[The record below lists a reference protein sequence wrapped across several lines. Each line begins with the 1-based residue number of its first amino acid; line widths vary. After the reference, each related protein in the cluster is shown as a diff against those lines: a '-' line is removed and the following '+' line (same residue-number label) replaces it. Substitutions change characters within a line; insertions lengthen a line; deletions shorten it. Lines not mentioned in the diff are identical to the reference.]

1 MDDSQLMSALS
12 GDTASQEAAS
22 ASSDLITD
30 PADVEEILDEGA
42 SLMLDEMPDDDG
54 AIGGVTG
61 VPRGRDSLDEIRRQ
75 RDEAVGILQ
84 QQQQAARQQQ
94 AYQYWE
100 GSRQQAEASF
110 AAQER
115 AIYQEAESAY
125 DAAAYI
131 KAKMST
137 LNQQREAWRTQ
148 YHSAREASLRQAAE
162 RMAVPS
168 YAAEVASHY
177 GLSDNDLGELMQFPP
192 QMMPQVA
199 NLMATRQTQRSR
211 SKTAR
216 NIAQNSVSPGSG
228 RSSGRIKAGSDAHL
242 YALLR
247 GVSD

>member
-12 GDTASQEAAS
+12 GEAASQEAPS
-22 ASSDLITD
+22 ADSELITD
-30 PADVEEILDEGA
+30 PVEVEEILDDGA
-42 SLMLDEMPDDDG
+42 SLMMGESPDDDG
-54 AIGGVTG
+54 AIGAVGG
-61 VPRGRDSLDEIRRQ
+61 IPQERDSLDEIRRQ
-75 RDEAVGILQ
+75 RDEAVAILQ
-84 QQQQAARQQQ
+84 QQQQAAQQQ
-94 AYQYWE
+94 AAYQYWE
-100 GSRQQAEASF
+100 GSRQQAEAAF

-131 KAKMST
+131 KDKMSA
-137 LNQQREAWRTQ
+137 LNHQRDAWRTQ

-168 YAAEVASHY
+168 YAAEVASHF
-177 GLSDNDLGELMQFPP
+177 GLSDGDLDELMQFPP

-199 NLMATRQTQRSR
+199 NLMAQRQTQKSR
-211 SKTAR
+211 SKAAR
-216 NIAQNSVSPGSG
+216 NVAQRSVAPGNG